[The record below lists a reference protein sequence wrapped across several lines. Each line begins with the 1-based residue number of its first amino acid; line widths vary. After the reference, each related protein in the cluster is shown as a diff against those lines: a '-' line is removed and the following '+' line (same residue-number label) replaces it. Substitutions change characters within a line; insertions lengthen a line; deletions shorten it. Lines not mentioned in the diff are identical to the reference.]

1 MERRAG
7 ASTQRQWMRSLNVWV
22 QRYQTA
28 MAEIRRLNQQVE
40 LLTRAFA
47 TLVTFLDDEQLA
59 QLEAELE
66 KLEKEYPVG

>member
-1 MERRAG
+1 
-7 ASTQRQWMRSLNVWV
+7 MRSLNVWV

-59 QLEAELE
+59 QLEAELD

>member
-1 MERRAG
+1 
-7 ASTQRQWMRSLNVWV
+7 MRSLNVWV